1 MNKNPP
7 TEQQL
12 KQQKHAAI
20 MLAIAAVLDGCA
32 MVLNFSPTM
41 VLVEI
46 GLVACAILQWN
57 SYLNLK
63 IRMEFHALI
72 NQEEKT

>member
-1 MNKNPP
+1 MNKKPP

-12 KQQKHAAI
+12 KKQKFAAI
-20 MLAIAAVLDGCA
+20 MLLIAAVLDGFV
-32 MVLNFSPTM
+32 MISIFSPTM
-41 VLVEI
+41 VLCEI
-46 GLVACAILQWN
+46 VIAACAILQWN

-72 NQEEKT
+72 NQEEK